1 MKKVLV
7 LNISTDSNNT
17 SLGFAI
23 SWLNAFAKK
32 FDEVHVISLSKG
44 SDDELEKNVIVTSVD
59 NELGR
64 ISKVINLFKLISK
77 LTKSNKYEFCLSHM
91 SSLMIIISS
100 PILKIRKIKSIFWYT
115 HKGPNDY
122 LKKLFLLK
130 ASIYSNKIITASKN
144 SFPYKKFF
152 NNKSKLHV
160 IGHAIKFNEFY
171 RKVNSFDGKNFVIIS
186 RISKSKKIDE
196 SISGFLSSQKGSSH
210 KLSVIGGPLSSED
223 KIYFEKIKLKYA
235 SHENISFLGSMPHKN
250 LINEIS
256 DFSFHINNTEK
267 GFYDKSVL
275 ETMSYGLI
283 NFYSNSDYDELLP
296 EEYKD
301 IFKFDGTPESLSN
314 KISDIGNLK
323 KDEIIKI
330 INFSQSKLEK
340 QSVSNLVERV
350 LTII

>member
-64 ISKVINLFKLISK
+64 ISKVINLFKIISK

-196 SISGFLSSQKGSSH
+196 SISGFLNSQKGSSH

-301 IFKFDGTPESLSN
+301 KFKFDGTPESLSN

>member
-64 ISKVINLFKLISK
+64 ISKVINLFKLINK
-77 LTKSNKYEFCLSHM
+77 LTKLNKYEFCLSHM

-275 ETMSYGLI
+275 ETMSNGLI

-301 IFKFDGTPESLSN
+301 KFKFDGTPESLSN

>member
-64 ISKVINLFKLISK
+64 ISKVINLFKIISK
-77 LTKSNKYEFCLSHM
+77 LTKSNKYEFCVSHM

-235 SHENISFLGSMPHKN
+235 SHKNISFLGSMPHKN
-250 LINEIS
+250 LMNEIS

-301 IFKFDGTPESLSN
+301 KFKFDGTPESLSS

>member
-64 ISKVINLFKLISK
+64 ISKVINLFKLINK

-144 SFPYKKFF
+144 SFPYKNF
-152 NNKSKLHV
+152 L
-160 IGHAIKFNEFY
+160 IT
-171 RKVNSFDGKNFVIIS
+171 KVN
-186 RISKSKKIDE
+186 
-196 SISGFLSSQKGSSH
+196 
-210 KLSVIGGPLSSED
+210 
-223 KIYFEKIKLKYA
+223 Y
-235 SHENISFLGSMPHKN
+235 M
-250 LINEIS
+250 
-256 DFSFHINNTEK
+256 
-267 GFYDKSVL
+267 
-275 ETMSYGLI
+275 
-283 NFYSNSDYDELLP
+283 
-296 EEYKD
+296 
-301 IFKFDGTPESLSN
+301 
-314 KISDIGNLK
+314 
-323 KDEIIKI
+323 
-330 INFSQSKLEK
+330 
-340 QSVSNLVERV
+340 
-350 LTII
+350 

>member
-64 ISKVINLFKLISK
+64 ISKVINLFKLINK

-275 ETMSYGLI
+275 ETMTYGLI

-301 IFKFDGTPESLSN
+301 KFKFDGTPESLSN